1 MLDINLTT
9 ILFQMAN
16 FAIMA
21 ALLYFLLFKRV
32 SEQVKKRKEHL
43 ARIEAETNEKFS
55 AAEQARSEAEEQ
67 LASVQSLI
75 DERVSRA
82 KSDLELNR
90 IQVIDI
96 TQKEAEHI
104 IKEAIET
111 AEIEQMRS
119 LEKYNDKLT
128 TTIIEIVKNLLH
140 QYSPEVIHNSLVQQT
155 NERIWELGKK
165 EMERVQAIRRSLH
178 EREPAL
184 ALESAF
190 PLSKEQQANLIRT
203 FSALADKN
211 LHLEMSINKEL
222 ASGIRV
228 HLGDFTINNSLD
240 ALLHDIEQQAKQQ
253 VADFIANQK
262 ET

>member
-9 ILFQMAN
+9 IMFQMAN
-16 FAIMA
+16 FAIMT

-32 SEQVKKRKEHL
+32 SAQVRKRKEHL
-43 ARIEAETNEKFS
+43 ALIEAETRENFS
-55 AAEQARSEAEEQ
+55 AAEQARLEAEKQ
-67 LASVQSLI
+67 LASVQSQI
-75 DERVSRA
+75 NERVSRA
-82 KSDLELNR
+82 KSELEQNR
-90 IQVIDI
+90 LQIIDI
-96 TQKEAEHI
+96 THKEAEHI
-104 IKEAIET
+104 IKEAVET

-128 TTIIEIVKNLLH
+128 TAIIEIVKNLLH

-165 EMERVQAIRRSLH
+165 EMERVQAIRHSLH
-178 EREPAL
+178 DREPIL

-211 LHLEMSINKEL
+211 LHLDMSINKAL

-228 HLGDFTINNSLD
+228 HLGDFIINNSLD
-240 ALLHDIEQQAKQQ
+240 ALLHDIEQQAQQQ